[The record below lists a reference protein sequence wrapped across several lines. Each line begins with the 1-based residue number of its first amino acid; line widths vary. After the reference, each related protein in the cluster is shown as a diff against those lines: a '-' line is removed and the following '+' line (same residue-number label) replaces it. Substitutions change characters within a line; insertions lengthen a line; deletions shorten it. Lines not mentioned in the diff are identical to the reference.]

1 MKQLFNGPG
10 SIRRVLAETVA
21 FLVIITICAIGAT
34 F

>member
-10 SIRRVLAETVA
+10 SIRRVLAEIAA
-21 FLVIITICAIGAT
+21 FLAIITICALGAT